1 MSNSQRWSGPKPV
14 KQLPMLHRRSLPQM
28 SPAPQNGSRNPK
40 LKLIKDTNF
49 SAIFIG
55 LMLLSVTFSG
65 CHRIQRVVVEDKITV
80 RNACTETPRVLN
92 FGFYAYFAPVSYSAD
107 PNPTSDEFNT
117 HRGYEA
123 DLLTALEAIEDISVS
138 FQRKAIGQWPGIW
151 LKAAEPTYDMIGGG
165 ITILDARTKDAA
177 GIRRVTFT
185 SGHIQFR
192 QSLLVRREDAQR
204 LSDYTALSRD
214 VRVGVL
220 SGTTGE
226 VSLLQRTGI
235 VNDAGILIE
244 GTRVETS
251 TGSFISDGTSDYRIT
266 SAEATPQLIGRRSL
280 YPPSPHMPEVIYL
293 GDTEGES
300 ELLQA
305 LADGRIDAI
314 ARGEIGNREAAAITN
329 EAFVVSALD
338 DRVEYGGF
346 TLAIADAELAA
357 CLDTRLNHL
366 TDNGNIGYV
375 QWLQD
380 PAVFFA
386 RAQVWNAKPTPARN
400 SEW

>member
-1 MSNSQRWSGPKPV
+1 MKYTAVS
-14 KQLPMLHRRSLPQM
+14 
-28 SPAPQNGSRNPK
+28 
-40 LKLIKDTNF
+40 TF
-49 SAIFIG
+49 FI
-55 LMLLSVTFSG
+55 LLVALSVIFSG
-65 CHRIQRVVVEDKITV
+65 CQRIQSVVVEDKITV
-80 RNACTETPRVLN
+80 RNACSETPRVLN

-107 PNPTSDEFNT
+107 PNPDSAEFNT

-123 DLLTALEAIEDISVS
+123 DLLTALEAMEDIGVS

-165 ITILDARTKDAA
+165 ITILDARTQDAA

-226 VSLLQRTGI
+226 VRLLQRTGI

-244 GTRVETS
+244 GTRIETS

-266 SAEATPQLIGRRSL
+266 SAEAAPQLIGRRSL
-280 YPPSPHMPEVIYL
+280 YPPSPHTPEVIYL
-293 GDTEGES
+293 GDTKGES

-314 ARGEIGNREAAAITN
+314 ARGEISNREAAITN

-338 DRVEYGGF
+338 DQVEYGGF
-346 TLAIADAELAA
+346 TLAIEDAELAV
-357 CLDTRLNHL
+357 CLDTRLNYL
-366 TDNGNIGYV
+366 TDNGNIGYA

-380 PAVFFA
+380 PTVFFA
-386 RAQVWNAKPTPARN
+386 RAQVWNA
-400 SEW
+400 SQHQ